1 MEAITTAM
9 GTCIELAG
17 TMLTAITNNAI
28 LVVVLG
34 AGFVSL
40 ALRVLKK
47 VMRAS
52 KGIG

>member
-28 LVVVLG
+28 LVVILG

-40 ALRVLKK
+40 ALRVLRRI
-47 VMRAS
+47 VRTS
-52 KGIG
+52 NSVG